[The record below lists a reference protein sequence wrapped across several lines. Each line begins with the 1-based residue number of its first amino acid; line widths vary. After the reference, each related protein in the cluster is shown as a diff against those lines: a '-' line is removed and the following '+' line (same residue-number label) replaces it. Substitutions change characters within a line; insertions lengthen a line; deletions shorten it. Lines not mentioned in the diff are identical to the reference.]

1 MPSDIGAKIGIDG
14 EKSFRDS
21 LKAIDSQLKNLNS
34 EMGAVVEEFADME
47 SSQEAVTKKTDVL
60 TRAIESNTGK
70 LNLLNSE
77 YGRAKDDLAKLEKEL
92 EETAKQF
99 GENSTQAEKAQNAYN
114 KQAKKVNDLG
124 TKINNTKADM
134 SKMERQMQDL
144 STATDDLSGD
154 LENAGNK
161 TFNFGDSLKAIAGG
175 NLIAGAVAGMAG
187 AVAGAASSLINLD
200 EATAEYRENAGKL
213 DSAFTSTGKS
223 AEDADKAYQKLY
235 GILGD
240 SDQATEAGQLL
251 AQLAQNTQDVDKWA
265 TIATG
270 VVGTFGDALPVEGLI
285 EASNETA
292 KVGVVTGQLADA
304 LNWVGISED
313 EFNAKL
319 AAAGSEQE
327 RNKLITDTL
336 TQAYQGAAEAYR
348 ENNAQL
354 IESRELQAQLDES
367 MGKLGESIGNI
378 KNRVGAE
385 FLPAVSDIIGSF
397 ADMIAG
403 VEGADEELSK
413 GIEQM
418 LEKII
423 DNLPEFIEGGFE
435 ILGAVIKG
443 IIGAIPDLL
452 LAVPEIIGAI
462 LKGFI
467 GYYLELRQAGQNM
480 LLEVKDGAIEK
491 IKDFV
496 GIGAD
501 IVNGV
506 IEGIKNG
513 GTAVIEAGKGLVG
526 WIKDAITND
535 EEGLGIHS
543 PSKWGEKVGEF
554 VDQGIAEGLLSGGAV
569 AAMKE
574 LINSLKG
581 ETAEAEGA
589 LNIVTNKA
597 LEATEDTTRNNAYT
611 AIVEGLTE
619 GEPILLDYLENGL
632 QVRIIELL
640 QGFLPEYADIGT
652 QMMAG
657 ISHGVRSGQSQLINA
672 ISSVIARA
680 IAAAQAQLDINSPSG
695 VFEDMGMYS
704 VKGYIKG
711 WKDNL
716 GEMVRTVTNGI
727 NSTIAAPSLAVAGA
741 GGGMNNSRSYAYGD
755 IVLNIAKVENS
766 NGRTVETL
774 ARELEFIRRQQVTAK
789 GGRA

>member
-1 MPSDIGAKIGIDG
+1 MPSDIGARIGIDG

-34 EMGAVVEEFADME
+34 EMGAVVEEFAGME

-77 YGRAKDDLAKLEKEL
+77 YSRAKDDLAKLEKEL

-200 EATAEYRENAGKL
+200 EVTAEYRENAGKL

-270 VVGTFGDALPVEGLI
+270 VVGTFGDALPIEGLI

-397 ADMIAG
+397 ADMIDG
-403 VEGADEELSK
+403 VEGADQALSD
-413 GIEQM
+413 GIEGM
-418 LEKII
+418 LEQII
-423 DNLPEFIEGGFE
+423 ENLPEMIEGGADL
-435 ILGAVIKG
+435 LGAIISG
-443 IIGAIPDLL
+443 IIGALPE
-452 LAVPEIIGAI
+452 LAKSSPEIVWTIIKELAGLGVELAGAG
-462 LKGFI
+462 KD
-467 GYYLELRQAGQNM
+467 M

-491 IKDFV
+491 IKDFA

-506 IEGIKNG
+506 IEGIKSG

-543 PSKWGEKVGEF
+543 PSKWGEEVGEF

-589 LNIVTNKA
+589 LNIVTDKA
-597 LEATEDTTRNNAYT
+597 LEATENTTKNNAYT

-711 WKDNL
+711 WKDNI

-774 ARELEFIRRQQVTAK
+774 AKELEFIRRQQATAK
-789 GGRA
+789 GGRV

>member
-1 MPSDIGAKIGIDG
+1 MPSDIGARIGIDG

-34 EMGAVVEEFADME
+34 EMGAVVEEFAGME
-47 SSQEAVTKKTDVL
+47 NSQEAVTKKTDVL

-77 YGRAKDDLAKLEKEL
+77 YSRAKDDLAKLEKEL

-99 GENSTQAEKAQNAYN
+99 GENSSQAEKAQNAYN

-144 STATDDLSGD
+144 SKTTDDLSGD
-154 LENAGNK
+154 LENASNK

-200 EATAEYRENAGKL
+200 EATAEYRENTGKL

-292 KVGVVTGQLADA
+292 KVGEVTGALADA

-313 EFNAKL
+313 DFNAKL
-319 AAAGSEQE
+319 AACGSEQE
-327 RNKLITDTL
+327 RNRLITDTL
-336 TQAYQGAAEAYR
+336 TESYKGAAEAYR

-397 ADMIAG
+397 ADMIDG
-403 VEGADEELSK
+403 VEGADEALSD
-413 GIEQM
+413 GIEGM
-418 LEKII
+418 LEQIVE
-423 DNLPEFIEGGFE
+423 NLPEMIEGGADL
-435 ILGAVIKG
+435 LGAIISG
-443 IIGAIPDLL
+443 IIGALPE
-452 LAVPEIIGAI
+452 LAKSSPEIVWTIIKELAGLGVELAGAG
-462 LKGFI
+462 KD
-467 GYYLELRQAGQNM
+467 M
-480 LLEVKDGAIEK
+480 LLEVKDGALEAIG
-491 IKDFV
+491 DFV

-501 IVNGV
+501 IVGGI
-506 IEGIKNG
+506 IEGIKG
-513 GTAVIEAGKGLVG
+513 GGKALLNAGGELIG
-526 WIKDAITND
+526 SLKDKFTNSD
-535 EEGLGIHS
+535 GFDINS
-543 PSKWGEKVGEF
+543 PSKWGEEVGKF
-554 VDQGIAEGLLSGGAV
+554 IDQGFANGLLSGGAV
-569 AAMKE
+569 KAMGE
-574 LINSLKG
+574 VVNAIKG
-581 ETAEAEGA
+581 EADGAEGA
-589 LNIVTNKA
+589 LDLVTNSA
-597 LEATEDTTRNNAYT
+597 LEATENTTRQNAYI

-640 QGFLPEYADIGT
+640 QGFLPEYNDIGV

-657 ISHGVRSGQSQLINA
+657 ISHGVRNGQSQLINA

-711 WKDNL
+711 WKDNI

-727 NSTIAAPSLAVAGA
+727 SDTIAAPSLAIAGA
-741 GGGMNNSRSYAYGD
+741 GGGVNNSRSYAYGD

-774 ARELEFIRRQQVTAK
+774 AKELEFIRRQQATAK
-789 GGRA
+789 GGRV

>member
-1 MPSDIGAKIGIDG
+1 MPSDIGARIGIDG

-34 EMGAVVEEFADME
+34 EMGAVVEEFAGME

-77 YGRAKDDLAKLEKEL
+77 YSRAKDDLAKLEKEL

-114 KQAKKVNDLG
+114 KQVKKVNDLSRQ
-124 TKINNTKADM
+124 INDTNANM

-175 NLIAGAVAGMAG
+175 NLIAGAVAGAAG

-270 VVGTFGDALPVEGLI
+270 VVGTFGDALPIEGLI

-292 KVGVVTGQLADA
+292 KVGTVTGQLADA

-354 IESRELQAQLDES
+354 IESRELQVQLDES

-397 ADMIAG
+397 ADMIDG
-403 VEGADEELSK
+403 VEGADEALSD
-413 GIEQM
+413 GIEGM
-418 LEKII
+418 LEQII
-423 DNLPEFIEGGFE
+423 ENLPEMIEGGADL
-435 ILGAVIKG
+435 LGAIISG
-443 IIGAIPDLL
+443 IIGALPE
-452 LAVPEIIGAI
+452 LAKSSPEIVWTIIKELAGLGVELAGAG
-462 LKGFI
+462 KD
-467 GYYLELRQAGQNM
+467 M
-480 LLEVKDGAIEK
+480 LLEVKDGALEAIG
-491 IKDFV
+491 DFV

-501 IVNGV
+501 IVGGI
-506 IEGIKNG
+506 IEGIKG
-513 GTAVIEAGKGLVG
+513 GGKALLNAGGELIGKLKNKFTGSDG
-526 WIKDAITND
+526 FDIN
-535 EEGLGIHS
+535 S
-543 PSKWGEKVGEF
+543 PSKWGEEIGKF
-554 VDQGIAEGLLSGGAV
+554 IDQGFANGLLSGGAV
-569 AAMKE
+569 KAMGE
-574 LINSLKG
+574 VVNAIKG
-581 ETAEAEGA
+581 EADGAEGA
-589 LNIVTNKA
+589 LDLVTNSA
-597 LEATEDTTRNNAYT
+597 LEATENTTRQNAYT

-657 ISHGVRSGQSQLINA
+657 ISHGVRNGQSQLINA

-727 NSTIAAPSLAVAGA
+727 SDTISAPNLAAAGA

>member
-34 EMGAVVEEFADME
+34 EMGAVVEEFAGME
-47 SSQEAVTKKTDVL
+47 NSQEAVAKKTDVL

-77 YGRAKDDLAKLEKEL
+77 YSRAKDDLAKLEKEL

-144 STATDDLSGD
+144 SKTTDDLSGD
-154 LENAGNK
+154 LENASNK

-251 AQLAQNTQDVDKWA
+251 AQLAQNTKDVDKWA

-397 ADMIAG
+397 ADMIDG

-423 DNLPEFIEGGFE
+423 DNLPEFTEGGFE

-452 LAVPEIIGAI
+452 LAIPEIVGAI

-467 GYYLELRQAGQNM
+467 GYYLELRQAGQDM

-491 IKDFV
+491 IKDFA

-506 IEGIKNG
+506 IEGIKSG

-569 AAMKE
+569 KAMGE
-574 LINSLKG
+574 VVNAIKG
-581 ETAEAEGA
+581 EADGAEGA
-589 LNIVTNKA
+589 LDLVTNSA
-597 LEATEDTTRNNAYT
+597 LEATENTTRQNAYT

-727 NSTIAAPSLAVAGA
+727 SDTISAPSLAIAGA
-741 GGGMNNSRSYAYGD
+741 GGGVNNSRSYAYGD

-774 ARELEFIRRQQVTAK
+774 AKELEFIRRQQATAK
-789 GGRA
+789 GGRV

>member
-1 MPSDIGAKIGIDG
+1 MASDIGARIGIDG

-34 EMGAVVEEFADME
+34 EMGAVVEEFAGME

-77 YGRAKDDLAKLEKEL
+77 YSRAKDDLAKLEKEL

-154 LENAGNK
+154 LENASNK

-175 NLIAGAVAGMAG
+175 NLIAGAVADMAG

-270 VVGTFGDALPVEGLI
+270 VVGTFGDALPIEGLI

-292 KVGVVTGQLADA
+292 KVGTVTGQLADA

-354 IESRELQAQLDES
+354 IESRELQVQLDES

-397 ADMIAG
+397 ADMIDG
-403 VEGADEELSK
+403 VEGADEALSD
-413 GIEQM
+413 GIEGM
-418 LEKII
+418 LEQII
-423 DNLPEFIEGGFE
+423 ENLPEMIEGGADL
-435 ILGAVIKG
+435 LGAIISG
-443 IIGAIPDLL
+443 IIGALPE
-452 LAVPEIIGAI
+452 LAKSSPEIVWTIIKELAGLGVELAGAG
-462 LKGFI
+462 KD
-467 GYYLELRQAGQNM
+467 M
-480 LLEVKDGAIEK
+480 LLEVKDGALEAIG
-491 IKDFV
+491 DFV
-496 GIGAD
+496 GFGAD
-501 IVNGV
+501 IVNGI
-506 IEGIKNG
+506 IEGIKG
-513 GTAVIEAGKGLVG
+513 GGKALLNAGGELIG
-526 WIKDAITND
+526 SLKDKFTNSD
-535 EEGLGIHS
+535 GFDINS
-543 PSKWGEKVGEF
+543 PSKWGEEVGKF
-554 VDQGIAEGLLSGGAV
+554 IDQGFANGLLSGGAV
-569 AAMKE
+569 KAMGE
-574 LINSLKG
+574 VVNAIKG
-581 ETAEAEGA
+581 EADGAEGA
-589 LNIVTNKA
+589 LDLVTNSA
-597 LEATEDTTRNNAYT
+597 LEATENTTRQNAYT

-640 QGFLPEYADIGT
+640 QGFLPEYNDIGV

-657 ISHGVRSGQSQLINA
+657 ISHGVRNGQSQLINA

-680 IAAAQAQLDINSPSG
+680 IAVAQAQLDINSPSG

-711 WKDNL
+711 WKDNI
-716 GEMVRTVTNGI
+716 GKMVRTVTNGI
-727 NSTIAAPSLAVAGA
+727 SDTIAAPSLAIAGA
-741 GGGMNNSRSYAYGD
+741 GGGVNNSRSYAYGD

-774 ARELEFIRRQQVTAK
+774 AKELEFIRRQQATAK
-789 GGRA
+789 GGRI

>member
-77 YGRAKDDLAKLEKEL
+77 YSRAKDDLAKLEKEL

-727 NSTIAAPSLAVAGA
+727 SDTISAPSLAIAGA
-741 GGGMNNSRSYAYGD
+741 GGGVNNSRSYAYGD

>member
-1 MPSDIGAKIGIDG
+1 MPSDIGARIGIDG

-34 EMGAVVEEFADME
+34 EMGAVVEEFAGME

-77 YGRAKDDLAKLEKEL
+77 YSRAKDDLAKLEKEL

-99 GENSTQAEKAQNAYN
+99 GENSSQAEKAQNAYN

-144 STATDDLSGD
+144 SKTTDDLSGD
-154 LENAGNK
+154 LENASNK

-175 NLIAGAVAGMAG
+175 NLIAGAVAGAAG
-187 AVAGAASSLINLD
+187 AVAGAVSSLINLD
-200 EATAEYRENAGKL
+200 EATAEYRENSGKL

-251 AQLAQNTQDVDKWA
+251 AQLAQNTKDVDKWA

-385 FLPAVSDIIGSF
+385 FLPAVSDIVGSF
-397 ADMIAG
+397 ADMIDG
-403 VEGADEELSK
+403 VEGADEALSD
-413 GIEQM
+413 GIEGM
-418 LEKII
+418 LEQII
-423 DNLPEFIEGGFE
+423 ENLPEMIEGGADL
-435 ILGAVIKG
+435 LGAIISG
-443 IIGAIPDLL
+443 IIGALPDLIL
-452 LAVPEIIGAI
+452 AIPEIVKTIVVELAGLAVDLIT
-462 LKGFI
+462 
-467 GYYLELRQAGQNM
+467 AGKDM
-480 LLEVKDGAIEK
+480 LLEVKDGALEAIG
-491 IKDFV
+491 DFV

-589 LNIVTNKA
+589 LNIVTDKA

-632 QVRIIELL
+632 QVRIVELL
-640 QGFLPEYADIGT
+640 QGFLPEYTDIGV

-657 ISHGVRSGQSQLINA
+657 IAHGVRSGQSQLINA

-704 VKGYIKG
+704 IKGYIKG

-766 NGRTVETL
+766 NGRNVETL
-774 ARELEFIRRQQVTAK
+774 AKELEFIRRQQATAK

>member
-1 MPSDIGAKIGIDG
+1 MPSDIGARIGIDG

-34 EMGAVVEEFADME
+34 EMGAVVEEFAGME

-77 YGRAKDDLAKLEKEL
+77 YSRAKDDLAKLEKEL

-144 STATDDLSGD
+144 SKTTDDLSGD
-154 LENAGNK
+154 LENASNK

-251 AQLAQNTQDVDKWA
+251 AQLAQNTQDVDKWS

-397 ADMIAG
+397 GDMIAG
-403 VEGADEELSK
+403 VEGADQALSD
-413 GIEQM
+413 GIEGM
-418 LEKII
+418 LEQII
-423 DNLPEFIEGGFE
+423 ENLPEMIEGGADL
-435 ILGAVIKG
+435 LGAIISG
-443 IIGAIPDLL
+443 IIGALPDLIL
-452 LAVPEIIGAI
+452 AIPEIVKTIVVELAGLAVDLIT
-462 LKGFI
+462 
-467 GYYLELRQAGQNM
+467 AGKDM
-480 LLEVKDGAIEK
+480 LLEVKDGALEAIG
-491 IKDFV
+491 DFAD
-496 GIGAD
+496 IGAD

-506 IEGIKNG
+506 IEGIKSG

-543 PSKWGEKVGEF
+543 PSKWGEEVGEF

-589 LNIVTNKA
+589 LDLVTNSA

-611 AIVEGLTE
+611 AIVEGLAE

-711 WKDNL
+711 WKDNI

-727 NSTIAAPSLAVAGA
+727 SDTIAAPSLAIVGA

-774 ARELEFIRRQQVTAK
+774 ARELEFIRRQQATAK
-789 GGRA
+789 GGRV

>member
-77 YGRAKDDLAKLEKEL
+77 YSRAKDDLAKLEKEL

-397 ADMIAG
+397 ADMIDG
-403 VEGADEELSK
+403 VEGADEALSD
-413 GIEQM
+413 GIEGM
-418 LEKII
+418 LEQII
-423 DNLPEFIEGGFE
+423 ENLPEMIEGGADLLDA
-435 ILGAVIKG
+435 IISG
-443 IIGAIPDLL
+443 IIGALPE
-452 LAVPEIIGAI
+452 LAKSSPEIVWTII
-462 LKGFI
+462 K
-467 GYYLELRQAGQNM
+467 ELAGLGIELADAGKDM
-480 LLEVKDGAIEK
+480 LLEVKDGAIEA
-491 IKDFV
+491 IGDFV

-506 IEGIKNG
+506 IEGIKG
-513 GTAVIEAGKGLVG
+513 GGKALLNAGGELIG
-526 WIKDAITND
+526 SLKDKFTNSD
-535 EEGLGIHS
+535 GFDINS
-543 PSKWGEKVGEF
+543 PSKWGEEIGKF
-554 VDQGIAEGLLSGGAV
+554 IDQGFANGLLSGGAV
-569 AAMKE
+569 KAMGE
-574 LINSLKG
+574 VVNAIKG
-581 ETAEAEGA
+581 EADGAEGA
-589 LNIVTNKA
+589 LDLVTNSA
-597 LEATEDTTRNNAYT
+597 LEATENTTRQNAYT

-640 QGFLPEYADIGT
+640 QGFLPEYNDIGV

-657 ISHGVRSGQSQLINA
+657 IAHGVRNGQSQLINA

-727 NSTIAAPSLAVAGA
+727 SDTISAPSLAIAGA
-741 GGGMNNSRSYAYGD
+741 GGGVNNSRSYAYGD

>member
-1 MPSDIGAKIGIDG
+1 MPSDIGARIGIDG

-34 EMGAVVEEFADME
+34 EMGAVVEEFAGME

-77 YGRAKDDLAKLEKEL
+77 YSRAKDDLAKLEKEL

-99 GENSTQAEKAQNAYN
+99 GENSSQAEKAQNAYN

-144 STATDDLSGD
+144 SKTTDDLSGD
-154 LENAGNK
+154 LENASNK

-175 NLIAGAVAGMAG
+175 NLIAGAVAGAAG
-187 AVAGAASSLINLD
+187 AVAGAVSSLINLD
-200 EATAEYRENAGKL
+200 EATAEYRENSGKL

-240 SDQATEAGQLL
+240 NDQATEAGQLL

-397 ADMIAG
+397 ADMIDG
-403 VEGADEELSK
+403 VEGADEALSD
-413 GIEQM
+413 GIEGM
-418 LEKII
+418 LEQIVE
-423 DNLPEFIEGGFE
+423 NLPEMIEGGADL
-435 ILGAVIKG
+435 LGAIISG
-443 IIGAIPDLL
+443 IIGALPE
-452 LAVPEIIGAI
+452 LAKSSPEIVWTIIKELAGLGVELAGAG
-462 LKGFI
+462 K
-467 GYYLELRQAGQNM
+467 EM
-480 LLEVKDGAIEK
+480 LINVKDGAIEA
-491 IKDFV
+491 IGDFV

-589 LNIVTNKA
+589 LNIVTDKA

-640 QGFLPEYADIGT
+640 QGFLPEYNDIGT

-657 ISHGVRSGQSQLINA
+657 ISHGVRNGQSQLINA

-711 WKDNL
+711 WRDNI

-727 NSTIAAPSLAVAGA
+727 SDTIAAPSLAIAGV

-774 ARELEFIRRQQVTAK
+774 AKELEFIRRQQATAK

>member
-1 MPSDIGAKIGIDG
+1 MPSDIGARIGIDG

-34 EMGAVVEEFADME
+34 EMGAVVEEFAGME

-77 YGRAKDDLAKLEKEL
+77 YSRAKDDLAKLEKEL

-144 STATDDLSGD
+144 SKATDDLSGD
-154 LENAGNK
+154 LENASNK

-175 NLIAGAVAGMAG
+175 NLIAGAVAGAVG

-200 EATAEYRENAGKL
+200 EATAEYRENSGKL

-292 KVGVVTGQLADA
+292 KVGTVTGQLADA

-397 ADMIAG
+397 ADMIDG
-403 VEGADEELSK
+403 VEGADEALSD
-413 GIEQM
+413 GIEGM
-418 LEKII
+418 LEQIVE
-423 DNLPEFIEGGFE
+423 NLPEMIEGGADL
-435 ILGAVIKG
+435 LGAIISG
-443 IIGAIPDLL
+443 IIGALPE
-452 LAVPEIIGAI
+452 LAKSSPEIVWTIIKELAGLGVELAGAG
-462 LKGFI
+462 KD
-467 GYYLELRQAGQNM
+467 M
-480 LLEVKDGAIEK
+480 LLEVKDGALEAIG
-491 IKDFV
+491 DFV

-501 IVNGV
+501 IVGGI
-506 IEGIKNG
+506 IEGIKG
-513 GTAVIEAGKGLVG
+513 GGKALLNAGGELIG
-526 WIKDAITND
+526 SLKDKFTNSD
-535 EEGLGIHS
+535 GFDINS
-543 PSKWGEKVGEF
+543 PSKWGEEVGKF
-554 VDQGIAEGLLSGGAV
+554 IDQGFANGLLSGGAV
-569 AAMKE
+569 KAMGE
-574 LINSLKG
+574 VVNAIKG
-581 ETAEAEGA
+581 EADGAEGA
-589 LNIVTNKA
+589 LDLVTNSA
-597 LEATEDTTRNNAYT
+597 LEATENTTRQNAYT

-640 QGFLPEYADIGT
+640 QGFLPEYNDIGV

-657 ISHGVRSGQSQLINA
+657 ISHGVRNGQSQLINA

-704 VKGYIKG
+704 IKGYIKG

-727 NSTIAAPSLAVAGA
+727 SDTIAAPSLAVAGA

-774 ARELEFIRRQQVTAK
+774 ARELEFIRRQQATAK
-789 GGRA
+789 GGRV

>member
-1 MPSDIGAKIGIDG
+1 MASDIGARIGIDG

-34 EMGAVVEEFADME
+34 EMGAVVEEFAGME

-77 YGRAKDDLAKLEKEL
+77 YSRAKDDLAKLEKEL

-144 STATDDLSGD
+144 SKATDDLSGD
-154 LENAGNK
+154 LENASNK

-200 EATAEYRENAGKL
+200 EATAEYRENTGKL

-292 KVGVVTGQLADA
+292 KVGEVTGALADA

-313 EFNAKL
+313 DFNAKL

-397 ADMIAG
+397 ADMIDG
-403 VEGADEELSK
+403 VEGADEALSD
-413 GIEQM
+413 GIEGM
-418 LEKII
+418 LEQIVE
-423 DNLPEFIEGGFE
+423 NLPEMIEGGADL
-435 ILGAVIKG
+435 LGAIISG
-443 IIGAIPDLL
+443 IIGALPE
-452 LAVPEIIGAI
+452 LAKSSPEIVWTIIKELAGLGVELAGAG
-462 LKGFI
+462 KD
-467 GYYLELRQAGQNM
+467 M
-480 LLEVKDGAIEK
+480 LLEVKDGTLEAIG
-491 IKDFV
+491 DFV

-501 IVNGV
+501 IVGGI
-506 IEGIKNG
+506 IEGIKG
-513 GTAVIEAGKGLVG
+513 GGKALLNAGGEIIGSL
-526 WIKDAITND
+526 KDKFTNSD
-535 EEGLGIHS
+535 GFDINS
-543 PSKWGEKVGEF
+543 PSKWGEEVGKF
-554 VDQGIAEGLLSGGAV
+554 IDQGFANGLLSGGAV
-569 AAMKE
+569 KAMGE
-574 LINSLKG
+574 VVNAIKG
-581 ETAEAEGA
+581 EADGAEGA
-589 LNIVTNKA
+589 LDLVTNSA
-597 LEATEDTTRNNAYT
+597 LEATENTTRQNAYT

-640 QGFLPEYADIGT
+640 QGFLPEYNDIGV

-657 ISHGVRSGQSQLINA
+657 ISHGVRNGQSQLINA

-727 NSTIAAPSLAVAGA
+727 SDTISAPSLAIAGA
-741 GGGMNNSRSYAYGD
+741 GGGVNNSRSYAYGD

-774 ARELEFIRRQQVTAK
+774 ARELEFIRRQQATAK
-789 GGRA
+789 GGRI

>member
-1 MPSDIGAKIGIDG
+1 MASKVGMQIGVDG
-14 EKSFRDS
+14 ERTFRDS
-21 LKAIDSQLKNLNS
+21 LSAIDAELKNLKS
-34 EMGAVVEEFADME
+34 EMGAVVEEFAGMND
-47 SSQEAVTKKTDVL
+47 SQKSTAKQTEVL
-60 TRAIESNTGK
+60 TKTIETNTGK
-70 LNLLNSE
+70 LQLLTNQYDRSKTE
-77 YGRAKDDLAKLEKEL
+77 LEKLETEL
-92 EETAKQF
+92 ENVKQQF
-99 GENSTQAEKAQNAYN
+99 GENSKQAENAQNAYN
-114 KQAKKVNDLG
+114 RQAKEVSDLSR
-124 TKINNTKADM
+124 KINNTKADM

-144 STATDDLSGD
+144 SKATDDLSGD
-154 LENAGNK
+154 LENASNK

-175 NLIAGAVAGMAG
+175 NLIAGAVAGIAG
-187 AVAGAASSLINLD
+187 AVAGAAGSLLNLD
-200 EATAEYRENAGKL
+200 EVTAEYRENAGKL

-270 VVGTFGDALPVEGLI
+270 VVGTFGDALPIEGLI

-313 EFNAKL
+313 KFNAKL

-397 ADMIAG
+397 ADMIDG
-403 VEGADEELSK
+403 VEGADEALSD
-413 GIEQM
+413 GIEGM
-418 LEKII
+418 LEQIVE
-423 DNLPEFIEGGFE
+423 NLPEMIEGGADL
-435 ILGAVIKG
+435 LGAIISG
-443 IIGAIPDLL
+443 IIGALPE
-452 LAVPEIIGAI
+452 LAKSSPEIVWTIIKELAG
-462 LKGFI
+462 LG
-467 GYYLELRQAGQNM
+467 LELAGAGKEM
-480 LLEVKDGAIEK
+480 LINVKDGAIEA
-491 IKDFV
+491 IGDFV

-543 PSKWGEKVGEF
+543 PSKWGEEVGEF

-640 QGFLPEYADIGT
+640 QGFLPEYNDIGV

-657 ISHGVRSGQSQLINA
+657 IAHGVRSGQSQLINA

-727 NSTIAAPSLAVAGA
+727 SDTISAPSLAIAGA
-741 GGGMNNSRSYAYGD
+741 GGGVNNSRSYAYGD

>member
-77 YGRAKDDLAKLEKEL
+77 YSRAKDDLAKLEKEL

>member
-1 MPSDIGAKIGIDG
+1 MPSDIGARIGIDG

-34 EMGAVVEEFADME
+34 EMGAVVEEFAGME

-77 YGRAKDDLAKLEKEL
+77 YSRAKDDLAKLEKEL

-144 STATDDLSGD
+144 SKATDDLSGD
-154 LENAGNK
+154 LENASSK

-175 NLIAGAVAGMAG
+175 NLIAGAVAGAAG
-187 AVAGAASSLINLD
+187 AVAGAAGSLINLD

-240 SDQATEAGQLL
+240 NDQATEAGQLL

-292 KVGVVTGQLADA
+292 KVGEVTGALADA

-313 EFNAKL
+313 DFNAKL
-319 AAAGSEQE
+319 AACGSEQE
-327 RNKLITDTL
+327 RNRLITDTL
-336 TQAYQGAAEAYR
+336 TESYKGAAEAYR
-348 ENNAQL
+348 ENNAQI

-378 KNRVGAE
+378 KNRVGVE

-397 ADMIAG
+397 GDMIAG
-403 VEGADEELSK
+403 VEGADEELAK
-413 GIEQM
+413 GIKGM
-418 LEKII
+418 LDRMI
-423 DNLPEFIEGGFE
+423 DNLPEMIEGGADL
-435 ILGAVIKG
+435 LGAIISG
-443 IIGAIPDLL
+443 IIGALPE
-452 LAVPEIIGAI
+452 LAKSSPEIVWTIIKELAG
-462 LKGFI
+462 LT
-467 GYYLELRQAGQNM
+467 LELAGAGKEMIIN
-480 LLEVKDGAIEK
+480 VKDGAVEAIG
-491 IKDFV
+491 DFV

-506 IEGIKNG
+506 IEGIKSG

-543 PSKWGEKVGEF
+543 PSKWGEEVGEF

-589 LNIVTNKA
+589 LNIVTDKA

-657 ISHGVRSGQSQLINA
+657 IAHGVRSGQSQLINA

-727 NSTIAAPSLAVAGA
+727 NSTIAAPNLAAAGA

-774 ARELEFIRRQQVTAK
+774 ARELEFIRRQQATAK

>member
-77 YGRAKDDLAKLEKEL
+77 YSRAKDDLAKLEKEL

-397 ADMIAG
+397 ADMIDG
-403 VEGADEELSK
+403 VEGADEALSD
-413 GIEQM
+413 GIEGM
-418 LEKII
+418 LEQII
-423 DNLPEFIEGGFE
+423 ENLPEMIEGGADL
-435 ILGAVIKG
+435 LGAIISG
-443 IIGAIPDLL
+443 IIGALPE
-452 LAVPEIIGAI
+452 LAKSSPEIVWTII
-462 LKGFI
+462 K
-467 GYYLELRQAGQNM
+467 ELAGLGIELADAGKDM
-480 LLEVKDGAIEK
+480 LLEVKDGAIEA
-491 IKDFV
+491 IGDFV

-506 IEGIKNG
+506 IEGIKG
-513 GTAVIEAGKGLVG
+513 GGKALLNAGGELIG
-526 WIKDAITND
+526 SLKDKFTNSD
-535 EEGLGIHS
+535 GFDINS
-543 PSKWGEKVGEF
+543 PSKWGEEIGKF
-554 VDQGIAEGLLSGGAV
+554 IDQGFANGLLSGGAV
-569 AAMKE
+569 KAMGE
-574 LINSLKG
+574 VVNAIKG
-581 ETAEAEGA
+581 EADGAEGA
-589 LNIVTNKA
+589 LDLVTNSA
-597 LEATEDTTRNNAYT
+597 LEATENTTRQNAYT

-640 QGFLPEYADIGT
+640 QGFLPEYNDIGV

-657 ISHGVRSGQSQLINA
+657 ISHGVRNGQSQLINA

-727 NSTIAAPSLAVAGA
+727 SDTISAPSLAIAGA
-741 GGGMNNSRSYAYGD
+741 GGGVNNSRSYAYGD